1 MEPLNEEIAR
11 KLTSRWL
18 GKQLHYYQD
27 LDSTNRMAQELA
39 RQGAAEGTV
48 VVAERQLSGRGR
60 QGRAWHS
67 PAGVGLYSSLILR
80 PALPPNQVQLL
91 TLAVAVAVAR
101 AISAQTLLSPKIK
114 WPNDILISEKKVAG
128 ILTEAEAVAERIAH
142 VVVGV
147 GINVNHTAAELGRD
161 LEALATS
168 LRLELGRS
176 VERSALAAH
185 LFVEVE
191 TWYER
196 LKGRD
201 SSGMLDEWR
210 RHAATLGRRVRV
222 FLGQTTVEGTALDVT
237 NEGAL
242 LVERGDGSRT
252 VVHSGDVEHLR
263 LVGGGSGAG
272 WAKQAPRAEGGAPG
286 RDIHFGRRDG

>member
-1 MEPLNEEIAR
+1 VRSLRASERWCPARGGDRGMEPLKEEIFR

-18 GKQLHYYQD
+18 GRHIYYYQD
-27 LDSTNRMAQELA
+27 LDSTNRVAQELA
-39 RQGAAEGTV
+39 RQGAAEGTA
-48 VVAERQLSGRGR
+48 VVAERQLCGRGR
-60 QGRAWHS
+60 QGRTWHS

-101 AISAQTLLSPKIK
+101 SISAQTLLSPKIK
-114 WPNDILISEKKVAG
+114 WPNDILIREKKVAG

-147 GINVNHTAAELGRD
+147 GINVNHTAAELGRP

-168 LRLELGRS
+168 LRLEVGRL
-176 VERSALAAH
+176 VERSALAAK
-185 LFVEVE
+185 LLVELE
-191 TWYER
+191 NWYER
-196 LKGRD
+196 LKRGN
-201 SSGMLDEWR
+201 SSLILDEWR

-242 LVERGDGSRT
+242 LVERRDGSRM
-252 VVHSGDVEHLR
+252 VVHAGDLKHLR
-263 LVGGGSGAG
+263 LVGGGSG
-272 WAKQAPRAEGGAPG
+272 GG
-286 RDIHFGRRDG
+286 

>member
-11 KLTSRWL
+11 KLTSHWL

-39 RQGAAEGTV
+39 RQGATEGTV

-67 PAGVGLYSSLILR
+67 PAGVGLYCSLILR
-80 PALPPNQVQLL
+80 PVLPPNRVQLL
-91 TLAVAVAVAR
+91 TLAVAVAVSR

-114 WPNDILISEKKVAG
+114 WPNDILIREKKVAG
-128 ILTEAEAVAERIAH
+128 ILTEAEAAAERIAH
-142 VVVGV
+142 VVLGV
-147 GINVNHTAAELGRD
+147 GINVNHTAAELGPG
-161 LEALATS
+161 LEGLATS
-168 LRLELGRS
+168 LRLEEGHSVTRS
-176 VERSALAAH
+176 GLAVQ
-185 LFVEVE
+185 LFVEFE
-191 TWYER
+191 AWYER

-201 SSGMLDEWR
+201 SSAVLEEWR

-222 FLGQTTVEGTALDVT
+222 LLGRTTVEGTALDVT

-242 LVERGDGSRT
+242 VVEGNDGSRT
-252 VVHSGDVEHLR
+252 MVHAGDVEHLR
-263 LVGGGSGAG
+263 LVGGGSGRG
-272 WAKQAPRAEGGAPG
+272 
-286 RDIHFGRRDG
+286 

>member
-1 MEPLNEEIAR
+1 MEPLKEEIAR

-27 LDSTNRMAQELA
+27 LDSTNRMAQQLA
-39 RQGAAEGTV
+39 RQGATEGTV

-67 PAGVGLYSSLILR
+67 PAGVGLYCSLILR
-80 PALPPNQVQLL
+80 PALPPNQIQLL
-91 TLAVAVAVAR
+91 TLAVAVAVVRTIA
-101 AISAQTLLSPKIK
+101 AQTLISPKIK
-114 WPNDILISEKKVAG
+114 WPNDILIGEKKVAG
-128 ILTEAEAVAERIAH
+128 ILTEAEAAAERIAH

-147 GINVNHTAAELGRD
+147 GINVNHTAAELGSG

-168 LRLELGRS
+168 LRLEVGHSMPRA
-176 VERSALAAH
+176 ALAVQ
-185 LFVEVE
+185 LFVELE

-201 SSGMLDEWR
+201 SSAILEEWR

-222 FLGQTTVEGTALDVT
+222 LLGQTTVEGTALDVT
-237 NEGAL
+237 REGAL
-242 LVERGDGSRT
+242 VLEARDGSRT
-252 VVHSGDVEHLR
+252 VVHAGDVEHLR
-263 LVGGGSGAG
+263 VVGGGSV
-272 WAKQAPRAEGGAPG
+272 
-286 RDIHFGRRDG
+286 RD